1 MADRPLADYYAAVS
15 LAVNADDVQAVHGL
29 IALMAEDGHT
39 VAAEELARMI
49 GLTCSTRPAPRP
61 LPATTT

>member
-1 MADRPLADYYAAVS
+1 MS

-61 LPATTT
+61 LPAITT